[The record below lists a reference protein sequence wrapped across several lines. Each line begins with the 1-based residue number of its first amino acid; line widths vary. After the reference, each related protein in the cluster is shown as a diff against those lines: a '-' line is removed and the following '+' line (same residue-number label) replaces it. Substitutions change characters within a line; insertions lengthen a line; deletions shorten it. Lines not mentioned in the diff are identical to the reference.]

1 MMCADSS
8 MYGQLTTKNTFLD
21 FPCTIGFDDEALTIS
36 GSSVRRSSSS
46 PPSLDRDS
54 AYYLKKVQSPFLLD
68 DDAASTTTDD
78 ASANSGTDDRFSSC
92 SEHQDLAEVMQT
104 LPVQERSCTGRER
117 SASQVNPPTQEQPV
131 QSASVC
137 SVQNV
142 EACVIPA
149 EPASMKHP
157 WIEQPE
163 VASEA
168 QPAAQELAGPQ
179 TASMAVT
186 LGKQSPFVWSEQ
198 EVPEIPLAAPAP
210 ERPRARRR
218 QVSSRNQI
226 EKQEFAVPKPASSA
240 IDEIRRPTSTQTGP
254 GLMICY
260 FHNRHLHTPESYAPC
275 GKGDMCKFCHEMH
288 PLIKRRSCKAT
299 AFCNCGL

>member
-21 FPCTIGFDDEALTIS
+21 LPCTIGFDDEALTVS

-46 PPSLDRDS
+46 PPSLACS
-54 AYYLKKVQSPFLLD
+54 STYYLKKGQSPFILD

-78 ASANSGTDDRFSSC
+78 VSANSGTDDRSSSC
-92 SEHQDLAEVMQT
+92 SEHQDLAEVTQT

-131 QSASVC
+131 QSSPVWLG
-137 SVQNV
+137 QNV
-142 EACVIPA
+142 VARVIPA
-149 EPASMKHP
+149 DPASMKHP
-157 WIEQPE
+157 WIKQPE

-168 QPAAQELAGPQ
+168 QPVAQELAGPQ

-186 LGKQSPFVWSEQ
+186 LGKQSPFVWSDQ

-210 ERPRARRR
+210 ERLRARRR
-218 QVSSRNQI
+218 QVSSRNKI
-226 EKQEFAVPKPASSA
+226 EEQEFVVPKPASSA
-240 IDEIRRPTSTQTGP
+240 IDEIGQPTFTQTGP
-254 GLMICY
+254 LMVCY
-260 FHNRHLHTPESYAPC
+260 FHNRHLHSPDSYAPC

-288 PLIKRRSCKAT
+288 PLIKRRNCKAT
-299 AFCNCGL
+299 AFCNCRL